1 MTNEQIKNRQLIVD
15 WFDEIIRKDN
25 INEHIERDL
34 NDYTKYFELI
44 KNSPP
49 EEVCQRIVRFIGDE
63 SLGNVLYNYL
73 DDYYT
78 YKEYILYFQII
89 EDYEKCAVIQKIIEY
104 LFEHINHIVECC
116 RGEND
121 DVKEGVNFLFDV
133 LVKNL
138 NNEFIKQYGL

>member
-1 MTNEQIKNRQLIVD
+1 MTNEQIKNRQLMVD

-34 NDYTKYFELI
+34 NDYEKYFEFI
-44 KNSPP
+44 KNSQFN
-49 EEVCQRIVRFIGDE
+49 EVCEKIVNSIGDLE
-63 SLGNVLYNYL
+63 FGNVLYNYL
-73 DDYYT
+73 EDYYT
-78 YKEYILYFQII
+78 YKEYMLYFQVI
-89 EDYEKCAVIQKIIEY
+89 EDYKKCAVIQKLIEY

-133 LVKNL
+133 MVKNL
-138 NNEFIKQYGL
+138 NNEFIKEYGL